1 MEFFKELILIESERS
16 SQKEV
21 SYVIDLVNKLYGEW
35 KATGRRKNAVDIVTT
50 TANKLSTIDPSI
62 VDKIHEATKVKLATL
77 VVRCFDIPNWK
88 DVYERERI
96 YKKLSRLLSVV
107 GTLDPNTKTGGNVAE
122 VIMTRLSAAIC
133 NKSDDNTVFVA
144 YEPTSKSYLKYLF
157 GSEAPET
164 VYRMHALGLPADFDQ
179 LIKILEIN
187 HQKAIALKSKAVTLE

>member
-16 SQKEV
+16 SRKEV

-35 KATGRRKNAVDIVTT
+35 KAIGRRKNAVDIVTT

-62 VDKIHEATKVKLATL
+62 VDKIHDATKLKLAAL
-77 VVRCFDIPNWK
+77 VVRCFDVPNWK

-107 GTLDPNTKTGGNVAE
+107 GKLDPNTSTGGNVAE

-133 NKSDDNTVFVA
+133 NASENTSVFVS

-157 GSEAPET
+157 GSEIPET
-164 VYRMHALGLPADFDQ
+164 VYRMHALGLPSDFDQ
-179 LIKILEIN
+179 LVKILEIN
-187 HQKAIALKSKAVTLE
+187 HQKATLLKPNSVTSD